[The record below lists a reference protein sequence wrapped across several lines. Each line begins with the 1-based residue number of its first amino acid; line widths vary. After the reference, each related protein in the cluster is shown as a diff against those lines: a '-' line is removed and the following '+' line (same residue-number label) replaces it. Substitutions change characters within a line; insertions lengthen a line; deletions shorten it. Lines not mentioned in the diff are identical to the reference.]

1 VRFLFRILGILIL
14 AALVSAAWLFRADLM
29 RIAGPKAE
37 TEESAGMGVA
47 RPSPKALAKARDRVD
62 SLHGWHADSVILS
75 ATELASLITAG
86 LPAEAR
92 SHVDSLG
99 LTLGENSIELHGRL
113 DTKVIPKDQL
123 GPFASMLNPW
133 EPVAASG
140 PVSVPKPGFADWTV
154 EQITIKG
161 IALPQAISQNIAQ
174 RVFATPDSRIR
185 IPLPKG
191 IGGLRIHPDRAIL
204 YPAKKP

>member
-1 VRFLFRILGILIL
+1 VRFLFRIVGILIL
-14 AALVSAAWLFRADLM
+14 AALVSAAWLFRSDIM
-29 RIAGPKAE
+29 RVVGPKAE
-37 TEESAGMGVA
+37 VEESAGMGVA
-47 RPSPKALAKARDRVD
+47 HPSAKALAKARDRVD

-75 ATELASLITAG
+75 AAELASLITTG

-99 LTLGENSIELHGRL
+99 LTLGDNRIELHGRL

-133 EPVAASG
+133 EPVAAAG
-140 PVSVPKPGFADWTV
+140 PVSIPKPGFADWTV

-161 IALPQAISQNIAQ
+161 ITLPQAISQNIAQ
-174 RVFATPDSRIR
+174 RVFATPDSRVR

-191 IGGLRIHPDRAIL
+191 IGGLRIQPDKAIL
-204 YPAKKP
+204 YPTKKP

>member
-1 VRFLFRILGILIL
+1 VRFLFRVVGILIL
-14 AALVSAAWLFRADLM
+14 AALVSAAWLFRSDIM
-29 RIAGPKAE
+29 RMVGPKADV
-37 TEESAGMGVA
+37 EESDGMGVA
-47 RPSPKALAKARDRVD
+47 YPSAKALAKARDRVD

-99 LTLGENSIELHGRL
+99 LTLGDNRIELHGRL

-133 EPVAASG
+133 EPVAAAG
-140 PVSVPKPGFADWTV
+140 PVAVPKPGFADWTV

-161 IALPQAISQNIAQ
+161 ITLPQAISQNIAR
-174 RVFATPDSRIR
+174 RVFATSDNRVR
-185 IPLPKG
+185 IPLPQG
-191 IGGLRIHPDRAIL
+191 IGGLRIQPDRAIL